1 MASLTP
7 WHRLATRPAEPS
19 ARAEVRTICVIGA
32 GPSGLVAA
40 KHLRDVGYTVT
51 VLERSSKVG
60 GTFVHK
66 AYDDARLV
74 SSKYLTAFSD
84 LRSPTTAADHMSLP
98 EYVAYLEEYCDRQEL
113 WSLMRFGTE
122 VLRVTRE
129 TVNGALVYNVETR
142 ASEAY
147 PADAGGAAQAGEGR
161 TRTAQFDA
169 VCVCSGLHEV
179 PYTPAIAGADSFDGV
194 SLHSCEYKERSL
206 FKGRRVLVLGCG
218 ETGMDLAYR
227 AVHTAAA
234 TAISVKRGF
243 LAVPY
248 EGWGGVPLD
257 TLIANL
263 FEHCHEHWLLHALHV
278 KWAVTTV
285 FIRAGFWLT
294 TGSSA
299 GWDQWVGHVEQVKRG
314 HHILCKSTAALPF
327 MNRPAKRKTWRHR
340 LWSWLDPPH
349 KRVDK
354 DILTFP
360 APAKIEGRRV
370 TFVDGTTFE
379 ADVLVYAT
387 GYCQRFPFLEPV
399 SCPPPAA
406 GGAGE
411 AGGWRGGSGA
421 RGEEDPLPSEHF
433 IVSAEEPTLAFLGF
447 VRPNV
452 GAIPPMSELQVLWW
466 IEKLRGRIAAGHA
479 PPSYGLLGKK
489 LVYGVDYGNYM
500 H

>member
-1 MASLTP
+1 MA
-7 WHRLATRPAEPS
+7 
-19 ARAEVRTICVIGA
+19 
-32 GPSGLVAA
+32 
-40 KHLRDVGYTVT
+40 
-51 VLERSSKVG
+51 RS
-60 GTFVHK
+60 
-66 AYDDARLV
+66 
-74 SSKYLTAFSD
+74 
-84 LRSPTTAADHMSLP
+84 
-98 EYVAYLEEYCDRQEL
+98 
-113 WSLMRFGTE
+113 
-122 VLRVTRE
+122 
-129 TVNGALVYNVETR
+129 
-142 ASEAY
+142 
-147 PADAGGAAQAGEGR
+147 
-161 TRTAQFDA
+161 
-169 VCVCSGLHEV
+169 
-179 PYTPAIAGADSFDGV
+179 
-194 SLHSCEYKERSL
+194 
-206 FKGRRVLVLGCG
+206 
-218 ETGMDLAYR
+218 
-227 AVHTAAA
+227 
-234 TAISVKRGF
+234 RG
-243 LAVPY
+243 
-248 EGWGGVPLD
+248 
-257 TLIANL
+257 
-263 FEHCHEHWLLHALHV
+263 
-278 KWAVTTV
+278 
-285 FIRAGFWLT
+285 
-294 TGSSA
+294 
-299 GWDQWVGHVEQVKRG
+299 
-314 HHILCKSTAALPF
+314 
-327 MNRPAKRKTWRHR
+327 RKTWRHR

-500 H
+500 HQLAAEFGAVPSLWSLARRPRVLVAYCLGQAYVSFFRLQGPFASQEAWEVAATELYAPVLRRGIATNLVFLAVMLVFGSMSAALCAAEAVLALPRAAVRLAAAVPRRLLAARRHRD